1 MRLLKYFILQL
12 FNNRNFTI
20 LFVLNL
26 SFGLCSFVT
35 LDIFKSS
42 INYSLKSRSK
52 ALLGAEFGLSS
63 RRPITKDELGSI
75 NNLEDNNS
83 QTEIIEVFS
92 MVAGPTN
99 KSKLVQIKAVDQLFP
114 FFGDIKLKGKN
125 NKIYNGSTKDL
136 ESNEIAWI
144 YPELISQLGVKI
156 GQKIKIGQAEFI
168 VMATI
173 ESDNAEGISTSMAPR
188 LYIGL
193 SQIKKT
199 QLINFGSVAWYS
211 HLFNFPNLN
220 NKQLNELKS
229 KADTAI
235 TSPDIKV
242 YTHENV
248 SQQSARILKYL
259 NDFLGL
265 VSIAALF
272 LAAIGGAFLFRS
284 YLAKQLKFF
293 GIYLSL
299 GLSLKKIIFNQ
310 TLQLLILGTVGA
322 ILAIIFG
329 YLLTPFLD
337 LFTKGILPF
346 ELQKSMEPKTI
357 GLIVLLGCIGSV
369 LIGLPLITQLTNIKP
384 SILFSSK
391 SNHILKK
398 NFWYWLAFIPGIL
411 FLWALSIWQSNSIT
425 IGSLFT
431 ILFLGSVIIISL
443 VAYLFLKLISKVSK
457 PKSLS
462 LRWAIRDL
470 SRHPIA
476 SISIFL
482 SVGLGMLLLNLIPQ
496 IKASINYE
504 LSMPKDSKLPSF
516 FIFDIQENQLAPL
529 LKISD
534 SFNVNL
540 QQTSPMVRAR
550 LSTINGKEFS
560 KMQIKGKNLT
570 REEEHEQRTRN
581 RGYNLSYRKNLG
593 AGETIIEG
601 VPFSGVYDSSSD
613 RLPEISIEKRFS
625 QRIGIKIND
634 ILGFDIQG
642 VSVKGKVVN
651 LRKVRWTT
659 FQPNFFVMFQPGVL
673 DEAPKTFLSSVPKL
687 DNDIKQKFQDDVVS
701 ALPNVSV
708 IDVSRLVERLKGIID
723 QMSFALQFM
732 TIICLIAGF
741 LVLFSIANYQA
752 RQRSSDIALL
762 KSLGAQFPTVK
773 NSFIWQFGLLSFF
786 SGVFGIG
793 LCFIMSFFMSK
804 LLFDSKWVL
813 DVKTPAISLT
823 LLIVVSLLITHL
835 AISQFLKIKPAKLLN
850 ND

>member
-1 MRLLKYFILQL
+1 VRLLKYFILQL

>member
-20 LFVLNL
+20 LFILNL

-63 RRPITKDELGSI
+63 RRPITKDELNSI
-75 NNLEDNNS
+75 NNLEANNS
-83 QTEIIEVFS
+83 QSEMIEVFS
-92 MVAGPTN
+92 MVAGPSN

-114 FFGDIKLKGKN
+114 FFGDIKLKDKN
-125 NKIYNGSTKDL
+125 NLIYNGLTKDL
-136 ESNEIAWI
+136 ESNGIAWI

-156 GQKIKIGQAEFI
+156 GQNIKIGQAEFT
-168 VMATI
+168 VKATI

-199 QLINFGSVAWYS
+199 ELLNFGSVAWYS
-211 HLFNFPNLN
+211 HLYNFPDLN
-220 NKQLNELKS
+220 NSQLTEFKA
-229 KADTAI
+229 KADKAI
-235 TSPDIKV
+235 TSPDIKL

-322 ILAIIFG
+322 ILAVAFG

-337 LFTKGILPF
+337 FFTKGILPF
-346 ELQKSMEPKTI
+346 ELQKSIEPKTI
-357 GLIVLLGCIGSV
+357 GLIILLGCIGSV

-391 SNHILKK
+391 GNHILKK

-411 FLWALSIWQSNSIT
+411 FLWALSVWQSNSIT

-431 ILFLGSVIIISL
+431 VLFLSSGIIISL
-443 VAYLFLKLISKVSK
+443 VAYLFLKLISKISK

-516 FIFDIQENQLAPL
+516 FIFDIQEDQLAPL
-529 LKISD
+529 IKISD
-534 SFNVNL
+534 DFNVNL

-581 RGYNLSYRKNLG
+581 RGYNLSYRKDLG
-593 AGETIIEG
+593 AGESIIKG
-601 VPFSGVYDSSSD
+601 NPFSGTFDSSSG
-613 RLPEISIEKRFS
+613 RLPEISVEKRFS
-625 QRIGIKIND
+625 ERIGIKIND
-634 ILGFDIQG
+634 VLDFDIQG
-642 VSVKGKVVN
+642 VSIKGKVIN

-687 DNDIKQKFQDDVVS
+687 NNEIKQKFQDDVVS

-732 TIICLIAGF
+732 TIICLLAGF

-762 KSLGAQFPTVK
+762 KSLGAQFKTVK

-804 LLFDSKWVL
+804 LLFDSKWIL
-813 DVKTPAISLT
+813 DTATPAISLL

-835 AISQFLKIKPAKLLN
+835 AISQFLRVKPAKLLD